1 MQTGSEMKTQKW
13 LSHLKEECLILP
25 TVYFNCEET
34 NRQQV
39 LATFT
44 EINSVTWQL
53 YWQITSYTW
62 DKMCDANTSTVNE
75 TSTRTAN
82 SSSRRHICVWL
93 PTWVVDFVMVDVYFS
108 TCLLLKVLKI
118 VFLSLNLVLVANPSY
133 IWAAVLSLCL
143 LWCVWPP
150 SSQHFYYEMFVP
162 GLTLVVVWLWVQ
174 CRHRWRLLWA
184 KYCGQTAD
192 TAVWRGGSTAY
203 SSCYPHWKQVP
214 TRWRGDIHHFI
225 TN

>member
-1 MQTGSEMKTQKW
+1 MKTQKW

-25 TVYFNCEET
+25 TIYFNCEET

-39 LATFT
+39 LATLT

-62 DKMCDANTSTVNE
+62 DTMCDANTSTVNE

-93 PTWVVDFVMVDVYFS
+93 PTWVVDFVMVDVYFN

-118 VFLSLNLVLVANPSY
+118 VFLTLNLVLVANPNY
-133 IWAAVLSLCL
+133 IWAALLSLSSLVCVAAIKPIFL
-143 LWCVWPP
+143 LWNVCTRA
-150 SSQHFYYEMFVP
+150 YP
-162 GLTLVVVWLWVQ
+162 GGCL
-174 CRHRWRLLWA
+174 
-184 KYCGQTAD
+184 
-192 TAVWRGGSTAY
+192 AVGA
-203 SSCYPHWKQVP
+203 V
-214 TRWRGDIHHFI
+214 
-225 TN
+225 